1 MKYFRTGDFARKAG
15 VTTRTLRYYDRVGL
29 LKPSAYSESG
39 QRLYTEIDYAR
50 LQQILTLKLIGL
62 SLEEIKSL
70 LTTDTAEI
78 EYLLERQKRVLAAR
92 VSQLTIIIQTIEQA
106 QRSIRTSGA
115 LDSFIQ
121 IIKAVNMDWLSQFYT
136 DEQRQTWDKHEQGR
150 TFAEHRQAGEAWRAL
165 FADIQ
170 QQIGKPHDDAEVQRL
185 VQRWDDLMRQF
196 THDDPDF
203 AASLTNAY
211 AHLGEAPAAAP
222 VQSWA
227 QQLQD
232 AAAFIQKA
240 RDSRHDHP

>member
-1 MKYFRTGDFARKAG
+1 MKHFRTGDFARKAG

-39 QRLYTEIDYAR
+39 QRLYTELDYPR

-70 LTTDTAEI
+70 LTTDRAEI
-78 EYLLERQKRVLAAR
+78 EHLLERQKRVLAAR
-92 VSQLTIIIQTIEQA
+92 VSQLSAVIHTIETA
-106 QRSIRTSGA
+106 QRSIRVSDA
-115 LDSFIQ
+115 LDLDSFIQ

-136 DEQRQTWDKHEQGR
+136 DEQKQTWDELEQSR
-150 TFAEHRQAGEAWRAL
+150 TFAEQKQAGEAWRAL

-170 QQIGKPHDDAEVQRL
+170 QQMDMPNDDAQVQAL

-203 AASLTNAY
+203 AANLTNAY
-211 AHLGEAPAAAP
+211 AHLGEASDNPQ

-227 QQLQD
+227 QQLQA
-232 AAAFIQKA
+232 AAAFIQKVRRPA
-240 RDSRHDHP
+240 